1 MSRIGKQP
9 ILLPNGVTVRVEDRT
24 ITVSGPKGTL
34 TRTVRPEVAIA
45 VENGTLLVTPA
56 STSRKTPAYWG
67 LTRALLGG
75 MVEGVANGFS
85 KKLEIEGVGYRAT
98 MEGTN
103 IQLAIGFSHPV
114 RIEAPN
120 GITFAIE
127 KNTITVSGADK
138 ELVGDVAARI
148 RRVRPPEPYKG
159 KGIRYQGEVV
169 RRKAGK
175 KAAAAGA

>member
-9 ILLPNGVTVRVEDRT
+9 ITLPNGVTVHIEGRA
-24 ITVSGPKGTL
+24 ITVTGPKGTL
-34 TRTVRPEVAIA
+34 ARTVRPEVGIA
-45 VENGTLLVTPA
+45 VEDGVLLVTPA
-56 STSRKTPAYWG
+56 SSSRKTPAYWG
-67 LTRALLGG
+67 LTRALLAA

-98 MEGTN
+98 MDGAN
-103 IQLAIGFSHPV
+103 LQLAIGFSHPV
-114 RIEAPN
+114 RIEAPQ
-120 GITFAIE
+120 GITFAVE
-127 KNTITVSGADK
+127 KNAVTISGADK

-159 KGIRYQGEVV
+159 KGIRYAGEVI